1 MRESSRRDN
10 NVDMD
15 MKYKFNAGEY
25 SKMLGIT
32 PSALRKRRLSGKLEG
47 QFIKKGSEYFYSSQE
62 THRPNKD
69 KFTVNV
75 SRSKHRRRNV
85 PDSCTNY
92 HKARNGH
99 QLKALNDLRQ
109 LTRINKSL
117 NESQIAEIT
126 DDIIEVAK
134 QRRRERIAQQE
145 QEAQRNLT
153 KTNYGGF
160 INCNNRGIKDVQTSW
175 RPLYPQQKD
184 EYDLAMEEATEGKKG
199 IY

>member
-1 MRESSRRDN
+1 
-10 NVDMD
+10 MD
-15 MKYKFNAGEY
+15 LKYKFSAKEY
-25 SKMLGIT
+25 STLCGIT

-62 THRPNKD
+62 ADRPIKD
-69 KFTVNV
+69 KFTVHV
-75 SRSKHRRRNV
+75 SRSKHRRRHV
-85 PDSCTNY
+85 PEASTMY

-160 INCNNRGIKDVQTSW
+160 INCNKRGIKDFQTTW
-175 RPLYPQQKD
+175 RELNPKPRD
-184 EYDLAMEEATEGKKG
+184 EYDVAMEEAQENTKG

>member
-1 MRESSRRDN
+1 M
-10 NVDMD
+10 
-15 MKYKFNAGEY
+15 
-25 SKMLGIT
+25 
-32 PSALRKRRLSGKLEG
+32 
-47 QFIKKGSEYFYSSQE
+47 
-62 THRPNKD
+62 
-69 KFTVNV
+69 
-75 SRSKHRRRNV
+75 
-85 PDSCTNY
+85 Y

-109 LTRINKSL
+109 LTRIKKSL

-134 QRRRERIAQQE
+134 QRRRERLAQQE
-145 QEAQRNLT
+145 QEAQRKLN
-153 KTNYGGF
+153 KANYGGF

-184 EYDLAMEEATEGKKG
+184 EYDLAMEEAQENKKG

>member
-1 MRESSRRDN
+1 
-10 NVDMD
+10 MD
-15 MKYKFNAGEY
+15 LKYKFSAKEY
-25 SKMLGIT
+25 STLCVIT

-62 THRPNKD
+62 TDRPNKD
-69 KFTVNV
+69 KFTVHV
-75 SRSKHRRRNV
+75 SRSKIRRRNV
-85 PDSCTNY
+85 PEASTMY

-109 LTRINKSL
+109 LTRIKKSL

-134 QRRRERIAQQE
+134 QRRRERLAQQE
-145 QEAQRNLT
+145 QEAQRKLN
-153 KTNYGGF
+153 KANYGGF

-184 EYDLAMEEATEGKKG
+184 EYDLAMEDAQENKKG

>member
-1 MRESSRRDN
+1 MTNEF
-10 NVDMD
+10 
-15 MKYKFNAGEY
+15 KFNASEY
-25 SKMLGIT
+25 AKMLGIT
-32 PSALRKRRLSGKLEG
+32 TSAVRKRRLQGKLEG
-47 QFIKKGSEYFYSSQE
+47 EYVKKDSEYFYKSPRGD
-62 THRPNKD
+62 RPNKD
-69 KFTVNV
+69 KFTVHV
-75 SRSKHRRRNV
+75 SRSKIRRRNV
-85 PDSCTNY
+85 PEASTMY

-109 LTRINKSL
+109 LTRIKKSL

-134 QRRRERIAQQE
+134 QRRRERLAQQE
-145 QEAQRNLT
+145 QEAQRNLN
-153 KTNYGGF
+153 KANYGGF